1 MRIPT
6 INKEKTIARVK
17 DASILWILV
26 AMCLILTRLTDSF
39 LTPLNVVTVLK
50 QISILGI
57 VAAGSTFTI
66 ITGGIDMSCGSIMA
80 LSGVCAAFVGQADS
94 GLPLILAVLVAI
106 AVGGLVG
113 LLNGVGISYGKIP
126 PFIMTLG
133 TMTSVRGFAL
143 LLTDGMPIFNLQA
156 NFPELVNYAVF
167 NIGDVK
173 VPVII
178 FFLIGII
185 ALSSVLLNH
194 TTFGKHV
201 MALGGNAEAARFSG
215 VNVKLVRTIVY
226 VYSGLLAGLAGVLM
240 AALINSGNATI
251 ADSYAMDAISASV
264 IGGVSM
270 SGGIGTIWK
279 TIVGALI
286 IGVMQNGLQIL
297 KVSSFIQTIV
307 QGAIIVI
314 AVYLDV
320 RTSKKK

>member
-26 AMCLILTRLTDSF
+26 AMCLILTCLTDSF

-240 AALINSGNATI
+240 AARINSGNATI

>member
-26 AMCLILTRLTDSF
+26 AMCLILTCLTDSF

-185 ALSSVLLNH
+185 ALSSVLLNR

>member
-26 AMCLILTRLTDSF
+26 AMCLILTCLTDSF

-80 LSGVCAAFVGQADS
+80 LSGVCAAFVGQAGS

-185 ALSSVLLNH
+185 ALSSVLLNR

-215 VNVKLVRTIVY
+215 VNVKLVRTLVY

-240 AALINSGNATI
+240 AARINSGNATI

>member
-1 MRIPT
+1 MHNPT
-6 INKEKTIARVK
+6 IKKEKLIAKIK

-26 AMCLILTRLTDSF
+26 AMCLILMCLTDSF
-39 LTPLNVVTVLK
+39 MTPLNIVTVLK
-50 QISILGI
+50 QISLLGI

-80 LSGVCAAFVGQADS
+80 LSGVCAAFIGQS
-94 GLPLILAVLVAI
+94 EKNNPLILAVLAAV

-143 LLTDGMPIFNLQA
+143 LLTDGMPIFNLRS
-156 NFPELVNYAVF
+156 NFADLVNYSVF

-185 ALSSVLLNH
+185 ALSSILLNH

-201 MALGGNAEAARFSG
+201 LALGGNADAARFSG
-215 VNVKLVRTIVY
+215 VNVNLVRTIVY

-240 AALINSGNATI
+240 AARINSGNATI
-251 ADSYAMDAISASV
+251 ADQYAMDAISASV

-307 QGAIIVI
+307 QGAIIVV

>member
-26 AMCLILTRLTDSF
+26 AMCLILTCLTDSF

-185 ALSSVLLNH
+185 ALSSVLLNR

-240 AALINSGNATI
+240 AARINSGNATI

>member
-1 MRIPT
+1 MRI
-6 INKEKTIARVK
+6 KKDKVIAWVK
-17 DASILWILV
+17 DASILWILI
-26 AMCLILTRLTDSF
+26 AMCLILTCLTDSF
-39 LTPLNVVTVLK
+39 MTPLNIVTVLK
-50 QISILGI
+50 QISLLGI
-57 VAAGSTFTI
+57 VAAGSTFAI

-80 LSGVCAAFVGQADS
+80 LAGVCAAFVGQS
-94 GLPLILAVLVAI
+94 EKGNPLILAVLVAVI
-106 AVGGLVG
+106 VGGLVG

-143 LLTDGMPIFNLQA
+143 LLTDGMPIFNLQPNFA
-156 NFPELVNYAVF
+156 NLVNYSVF

-185 ALSSVLLNH
+185 ALSSILLNH

-201 MALGGNAEAARFSG
+201 LALGGNADAARFSG
-215 VNVKLVRTIVY
+215 VNVNLVRTIVY

-240 AALINSGNATI
+240 AARINSGNATI
-251 ADSYAMDAISASV
+251 ADQYAMDAISASV

>member
-6 INKEKTIARVK
+6 IKQEKAIAWVK
-17 DASILWILV
+17 DVSILWILI
-26 AMCLILTRLTDSF
+26 AMCLILTCLTDSF
-39 LTPLNVVTVLK
+39 MTPLNVVTVLK

-57 VAAGSTFTI
+57 VAAGSTFAI

-80 LSGVCAAFVGQADS
+80 LSGVCAAFVGQADRD
-94 GLPLILAVLVAI
+94 LPLILAVLVAVV
-106 AVGGLVG
+106 VGGLVG
-113 LLNGVGISYGKIP
+113 LLNGVGISYGKVP

-143 LLTDGMPIFNLQA
+143 LLTDGMPIFNLKPT
-156 NFPELVNYAVF
+156 FPQLVNYAMF
-167 NIGDVK
+167 SIGDVN

-185 ALSSVLLNH
+185 LISSILLNH

-215 VNVKLVRTIVY
+215 VNVKRTRTLVY

-240 AALINSGNATI
+240 AARINSGNATI
-251 ADSYAMDAISASV
+251 AESYAMDAISASV